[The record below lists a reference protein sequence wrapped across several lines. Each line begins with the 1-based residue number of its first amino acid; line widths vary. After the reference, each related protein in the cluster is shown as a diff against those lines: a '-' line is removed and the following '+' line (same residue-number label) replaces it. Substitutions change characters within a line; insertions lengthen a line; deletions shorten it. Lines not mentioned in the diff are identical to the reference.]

1 MNQMSLLQREETL
14 LQTRTIVQTVATS
27 VGSRTSAV
35 QQLEE
40 VVSENLRASF
50 SAMSLKTGL
59 KMVVQ
64 ARRHLLHHL

>member
-1 MNQMSLLQREETL
+1 MSLLQREETL
-14 LQTRTIVQTVATS
+14 QTSTTVQTVATS
-27 VGSRTSAV
+27 VGSRTSAA

-50 SAMSLKTGL
+50 SAMSLKTDL
-59 KMVVQ
+59 KMVAQ

>member
-50 SAMSLKTGL
+50 SAMSLKTDL

-64 ARRHLLHHL
+64 ARRQLLHHL

>member
-1 MNQMSLLQREETL
+1 MSLLQREETL
-14 LQTRTIVQTVATS
+14 LQTSTTVQTVATS
-27 VGSRTSAV
+27 VGSLTSAV

-50 SAMSLKTGL
+50 SAMSLKTDL

>member
-1 MNQMSLLQREETL
+1 MSLLQREETL

-27 VGSRTSAV
+27 VGSRTSAA

-50 SAMSLKTGL
+50 SAMSLKTDL

-64 ARRHLLHHL
+64 ARRQLLHHL